1 MRAKLGRV
9 QNALG
14 YGRGGGVNNLG
25 VEGRENKETVTASL
39 CLVFT
44 ALVATATATPDWADN
59 SRDRK

>member
-25 VEGRENKETVTASL
+25 MEGREN
-39 CLVFT
+39 T
-44 ALVATATATPDWADN
+44 ALVATATATPDWVDN